1 MELRQLTYFVAIAQ
15 SGTITAAAQ
24 KLHMSQPPLS
34 LQLQKLEEEL
44 GCPLFERDTRHLH
57 MTQAGELFYERA
69 QGILQ
74 QCADLKREMADL
86 QAGGRGLLRIGSL
99 PSLSTSLLPHWV
111 ARFHTRYP
119 HVRCGASALFRGA
132 MRSDRPNGSEG
143 SAADSLPPPEAGV
156 AALFR

>member
-86 QAGGRGLLRIGSL
+86 QAGGRGLLRIGSVS
-99 PSLSTSLLPHWV
+99 SLSTSLLPHWV

-119 HVRCGASALFRGA
+119 HVRLELTER
-132 MRSDRPNGSEG
+132 
-143 SAADSLPPPEAGV
+143 DSY
-156 AALFR
+156 

>member
-34 LQLQKLEEEL
+34 LQLQKLEEL

-74 QCADLKREMADL
+74 
-86 QAGGRGLLRIGSL
+86 
-99 PSLSTSLLPHWV
+99 
-111 ARFHTRYP
+111 
-119 HVRCGASALFRGA
+119 
-132 MRSDRPNGSEG
+132 
-143 SAADSLPPPEAGV
+143 
-156 AALFR
+156 